1 MKAKLSSWYCLPP
14 AAAAAHPDLAWPSG
28 VSFPP
33 AVSVVASAQPS
44 RSNIFPSSPA
54 PLLSWTLDALTSA
67 PIDGIVLVV
76 APDDAHVDSI
86 DLPRGVRV
94 VRRGGATRAASV
106 MAGLDALGDV
116 LEPRDLVLV
125 HDAARPCIDAALVG
139 RLLEAVANHADGGL
153 LALPVAD
160 TVKRSEALADAFAA
174 NRTEDRSRLW
184 LAQTPQAF
192 PYERL
197 RSALRA
203 ALSAATPSPM
213 RPPRSNSMAGAPCW
227 FRARARISRSPRRW
241 ISPWPRSGWGG
252 VLRRVRREDRP
263 RV

>member
-1 MKAKLSSWYCLPP
+1 MAVWCVVPAGGVGSRIGATVPKQYLP
-14 AAAAAHPDLAWPSG
+14 LE
-28 VSFPP
+28 
-33 AVSVVASAQPS
+33 S
-44 RSNIFPSSPA
+44 R

-197 RSALRA
+197 RTALRA
-203 ALSAATPSPM
+203 ALVRGDAVTDEASAIELDGG
-213 RPPRSNSMAGAPCW
+213 RPLLVPGARENLKVTEAVDLALAAFW
-227 FRARARISRSPRRW
+227 L
-241 ISPWPRSGWGG
+241 G
-252 VLRRVRREDRP
+252 RRVAEGSA
-263 RV
+263 